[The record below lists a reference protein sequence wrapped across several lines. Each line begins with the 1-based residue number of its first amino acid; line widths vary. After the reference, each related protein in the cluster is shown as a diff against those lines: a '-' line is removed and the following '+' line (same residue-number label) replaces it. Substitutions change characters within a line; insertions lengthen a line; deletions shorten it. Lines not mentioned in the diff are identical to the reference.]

1 MESKEKIERLY
12 NSYSFRKL
20 QNKNISNLKKKKPKK
35 KYEKNYISNGK
46 DY

>member
-20 QNKNISNLKKKKPKK
+20 QNKNISNLKKKKPKN